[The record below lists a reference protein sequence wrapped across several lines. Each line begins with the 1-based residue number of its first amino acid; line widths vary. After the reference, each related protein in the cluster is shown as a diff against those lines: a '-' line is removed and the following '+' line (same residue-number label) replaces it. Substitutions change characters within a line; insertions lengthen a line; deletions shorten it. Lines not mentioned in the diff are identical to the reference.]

1 MNLSEFFEDWFGAKL
16 RNARW
21 SWGAYDEKRDRVL
34 LRVWE
39 DQVELR
45 DGSEF
50 VLVLE
55 KGRERTSQGLPE
67 REEHLER
74 MRAGSAGYAVVCRAK
89 STEVSGS
96 RAVAGFERE
105 FVLKLGTLVGDGP
118 RVLARIEARI
128 PMLEFSPK
136 QGGFSTWIFQ
146 ANPKQYN
153 VRQALLTYEKLHWRV
168 TRYKS
173 RMSTGD
179 FVYLWESGAD
189 GGVLAQARILCQ
201 PTELPFGPGDEFIVD
216 GKKETEKNDLQVLLR
231 IEAVLQ
237 EPLDRNSILANPE
250 LAKMQIIAQPQ
261 GTNFRM
267 TDLEARELAFL
278 FSQHGVMPPLQFL
291 RQADPDDEESPVARY
306 LKLVE
311 AMSRSSKVRELVK
324 KVNGYRCQF
333 CSAKLETPN
342 GPYAEGAHIQ
352 PIGRPHNGPDT
363 TQNMLCLCP
372 NCHVLFDSGAVTV
385 DENGWVLGLDKK
397 VKLAQS
403 AGHEISEKCLEYH
416 REKIFVKSQ
425 RCGL

>member
-1 MNLSEFFEDWFGAKL
+1 M
-16 RNARW
+16 
-21 SWGAYDEKRDRVL
+21 
-34 LRVWE
+34 
-39 DQVELR
+39 
-45 DGSEF
+45 
-50 VLVLE
+50 
-55 KGRERTSQGLPE
+55 
-67 REEHLER
+67 
-74 MRAGSAGYAVVCRAK
+74 
-89 STEVSGS
+89 
-96 RAVAGFERE
+96 
-105 FVLKLGTLVGDGP
+105 
-118 RVLARIEARI
+118 
-128 PMLEFSPK
+128 
-136 QGGFSTWIFQ
+136 
-146 ANPKQYN
+146 
-153 VRQALLTYEKLHWRV
+153 
-168 TRYKS
+168 
-173 RMSTGD
+173 
-179 FVYLWESGAD
+179 
-189 GGVLAQARILCQ
+189 
-201 PTELPFGPGDEFIVD
+201 PFGPGDEFIVD

-237 EPLDRNSILANPE
+237 EPLDKNSILANPE